1 MFNTVLLFVELLFER
16 GWRGGGF
23 SMKYLNEK
31 KNSNFLNAPF
41 GLAFRLS
48 YRIISAAANLTRVD
62 ELVDIQVSMSGRY
75 VSCQT

>member
-1 MFNTVLLFVELLFER
+1 
-16 GWRGGGF
+16 
-23 SMKYLNEK
+23 MKYLNEK

-48 YRIISAAANLTRVD
+48 YRIMSAAANLTRVD